1 MKEASSSR
9 SPLVELKRL
18 LESTQISTGMLKM
31 RVSVM

>member
-1 MKEASSSR
+1 
-9 SPLVELKRL
+9 LVELKRL